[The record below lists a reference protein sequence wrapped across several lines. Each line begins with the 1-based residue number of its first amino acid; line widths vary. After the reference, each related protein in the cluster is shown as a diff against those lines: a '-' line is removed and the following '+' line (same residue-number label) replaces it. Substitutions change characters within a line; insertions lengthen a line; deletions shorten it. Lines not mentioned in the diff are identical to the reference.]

1 MAFACTTP
9 VKPTMELLK
18 LSGVQCSDGVRYA
31 GWFADSVWVDCPDSE
46 VVGVCLEQPR
56 HWVFTNLYGVIIAL
70 GPVVSSNLTSTKC
83 ASKKTRKGVQECS
96 RQHTKHNI
104 LYI

>member
-31 GWFADSVWVDCPDSE
+31 GWFADS
-46 VVGVCLEQPR
+46 L
-56 HWVFTNLYGVIIAL
+56 
-70 GPVVSSNLTSTKC
+70 
-83 ASKKTRKGVQECS
+83 
-96 RQHTKHNI
+96 
-104 LYI
+104 